1 MATNNKVKNVVLGVT
16 AVTTVVAGAYTVTN
30 LLYKER
36 DYSDVLVESAKKY
49 VENNN
54 LAIDSK
60 LVTSASRLQESGSLV
75 SSMKDECIN
84 NSYVTITNEDGTY
97 KYEPSLTC
105 ETDSVKVDE
114 NENQS
119 DDSNLDSNTSILTY
133 KVLPSSTRYTNG
145 NVEVQVRFSEQVQK
159 VDEEDWVLSNDKKT
173 LTKIYTENG
182 EDSFEVVSLDG
193 EKNAT
198 VNVSATNIDKEAPV
212 ILVNGKD
219 VVSNYG
225 TGVTLNVQDDNLK
238 DVLVNGD
245 KMTSN
250 AINETGSYEVVAT
263 DEAGNKTV
271 AKFSLGK
278 TTTTNPPVIN
288 RITEGGVYTELPYR
302 VSYYGDEATLYKHAV
317 EGEEASERPINSGGA
332 ITEEGKYTL
341 TVRNSVGEVSVNFS
355 IDQSDPEVW
364 AETEDGTKI
373 VDGQSINKD
382 VIIHFKDKYS
392 NVVAKSNTLYRDLKD
407 GEVFT
412 KEGKYVITVT
422 DGAGHVVT
430 FNFTINRQV
439 PTVEGVVN
447 GKFYSE
453 NRTITFD
460 DKGGTVTATLDGLE
474 ISSGHVVSDEGEHT
488 LVLTDDAGNSGTTI
502 FTIDKTA
509 PEFEGLDSDLI
520 TKDDFVV
527 KAIDTNLKSVT
538 VKKNGLVYANSEVTL
553 DEEGLY
559 TLIATDKAGLVTTRT
574 VTIDK
579 TAPSVLLNGSDKY
592 EDKYE
597 NEVNIEISDL
607 TKTTVMLDGKEFTDT
622 KITASGNHVLEV
634 TDEVGLTTRIEFTI
648 YKDKPEVNIDGK
660 LIDDE
665 TSTHYFNH
673 DITINIVENPLEL
686 TATLNGEEL
695 SADEIANGKTIYAID
710 GKHNEYT
717 LVVTDSIGRST
728 TIKFVIDQKNPTSS
742 VGSQVYGED
751 ILITFEDESGEVKAE
766 LDGVE
771 IENGKV
777 TLSEEG
783 EHTLKLTDKAGN
795 AIVYYPTIDKSTPD
809 VKFIV
814 DGEEIVIDDI
824 TKKLYFNKEV
834 TITFEDKYS
843 SVAAKLN
850 NASIQE
856 ISDGKKDGSVVLN
869 ADGEYV
875 LYLVDKGENELT
887 VTVEIDSA
895 NPKGSIS
902 YENIDDATTDRLVDS
917 IKMILTVDEEIT
929 FEDSNGYMWLKLNEM
944 TEDGKYQY
952 VYTVNDS
959 VTGSIKLIDK
969 AENEVSLPYSVTI
982 DKTAPVG
989 SITANTEEDTNK
1001 DVTLTLTVDEEVTIT
1016 DNNGNVWNKLDELTE
1031 DGKYQYATTITE
1043 NISGAIVIADA
1054 NNNKTEISY
1063 KVENI
1068 DKIVDVDAPTYS
1080 TTEITNQDVI
1090 ITIKAREELTFT
1102 DELDWTVLKLADG
1115 TYSYTATAIE
1125 NISNTIV
1132 VSDKLGNTKNIT
1144 YVVNNI
1150 DKDAPEVGGFDEDKF
1165 VEAENKYLF
1174 NTIVTP
1180 TFTEGTATLNGNVF
1194 VSGTDVTESGDY
1206 VLIVTDEAGNFT
1218 TINFTI
1224 DRTKPEAEIT
1234 PSTTAPTNQ
1243 PVILTIKTSE
1253 PVTMLTENKALE
1265 QIDNQTW
1272 TFKKSINGTIT
1283 FKFTDAAGNVGTAK
1297 YTVENI
1303 DKVKP
1308 TISGVDNKGEYNEI
1322 KNVTFEDD
1330 KPGVTATLNGEIF
1343 LGGEIA
1349 DGKHVLIVT
1358 DAAGN
1363 TVTYRFTIDTID
1375 PIITGVVD
1383 QGLYNKNVRPSYNE
1397 GTAVLTKKTVAED
1410 GSIVD
1415 TVVADYVKGA
1425 SITEDGIY
1433 TLTVTDAVGNDT
1445 VVTFTIDKTAPTAII
1460 TQDPTEDKY
1469 TNGAVI
1475 LTFEASEP
1483 IEMLTESSALT
1494 KVSDTVYTFKKS
1506 INGTITFKFKD
1517 LAGNT
1522 NSIRYT
1528 VDNIDKTKPIVTGV
1542 ENKGIYNAPVTI
1554 MYSDDHNVGAMLNDE
1569 FFTSGNTVSEDG
1581 KYTLVVT
1588 DEADNKVTYTFT
1600 IDTKAPEITGVED
1613 KGVYNKNVRPSYNE
1627 GTGVLTKKVVDEDGA
1642 ITEVVIEDYK
1652 KGAAITED
1660 GIYTLTVTDGANNST
1675 AVTFTI
1681 DKTAPTA
1688 EITPS
1693 TTAPTNQ
1700 PVILTIKT
1708 SEPVTML
1715 TENKALEQIDN
1726 QTWTFKKSING
1737 TITFKFTDA
1746 AGNVG
1751 TARYTVENIDKEAP
1765 VGTITADVTAPTK
1778 GSVTLTLEVSEPIKD
1793 MSESDWTLV
1802 KDATLEDRTVR
1813 YTKTLSENT
1822 DGEIELTYTDLAGNK
1837 GSVKYEVSNIDNIP
1851 ATADV
1856 TYSTTEDTN
1865 EDVTI
1870 MINTSEKVSFED
1882 ELLNWTETRN
1892 EDGTY
1897 TYTATATENVSNTLT
1912 LTDEVGNV
1920 TENVVYSVN
1929 NIDKTSATADVTYS
1943 TTEDTNEDV
1952 TITINTSKKVSFE
1965 DGLLNWT
1972 ETKNENGTYTY
1983 TATATENVSNTL
1995 TLVDHVG
2002 NETEVSY
2009 SVENIDKTPANAT
2022 VSYDKTESTTGSVEI
2037 TITSDKAV
2045 TFEDDKLEW
2054 SDAVEEDGKF
2064 IYTATASE
2072 NVSNTLTLVDHV
2084 GNITTVTYS
2093 VENID
2098 HNVPTIT
2105 IEGGNVIV
2113 TIKGMNITYP
2123 QVSATDKEDGELTV
2137 TADKTEVDINEAG
2150 EHTITYTATD
2160 SAGNTATETLTI
2172 RVINV
2177 DKYNKLAAYMNMLE
2191 ENSTGGFFFS
2201 VNENK
2206 YDYTDKSWQTKKMYF
2221 DALTMMVDGTIKLN
2235 PNITQEY
2242 MDKQIETVENME
2254 LIPAEKDM
2262 YDYNTV
2268 IGKIAKLVESDYTK
2282 ETWAELM
2289 TLKSESEV
2297 EGTLRLQSDVNYY
2310 SKALERLVK
2319 DLEKEPVVDTTED
2332 YRDKYKEEDYSGYD
2346 AYQEALT
2353 ELSTAVSEGIL
2364 KSEYEA
2370 RLEEIEE
2377 AILATRLPIDAS
2389 AYEAILKDL
2398 EDNYEEAD
2406 YTNESWTAL
2415 QEKLN
2420 AVQAVIDRDGLRSE
2434 YNAALEQI
2442 DLNDL
2447 VANTLDT
2454 TEFDNIVIEFGKLIE
2469 TDYTAESWTAIE
2481 NQIAKVQAII
2491 DNNGLISEYE
2501 KELAN
2506 LSLDNLEA
2514 LAIDTTEF
2522 DKIVAEFEQLVE
2534 GDYTSES
2541 YTALK
2546 ELIDEAKE
2554 LIANDALR
2562 SEFKVVFDQ
2571 IDLNDLVAIP
2581 KATNVTF
2588 VTDGANGYATIGN
2601 KLTLEFNSNTE
2612 LDLTGTEVT
2621 INGEQV
2627 TVSKEGDLYRAVV
2640 TVDENTKEGKVT
2652 YTIKP
2657 VGPNGLEGA
2666 EVSVESDVIVDITEP
2681 TIEISGD
2688 KVNGQNNLY
2697 TSTVTVTVTE
2707 SNVKEVYVNGV
2718 LDASFVSPKD
2728 FTEDGTYTIKVIDQ
2742 VGNEETVTFTIDTK
2756 APNGTITSSN
2766 EDPTNE
2772 DITLTFEV
2780 DEEIIIIDG
2789 GNWTRV
2795 TNEDPTDKTIRYT
2808 LDVSENGIY
2817 EITYKDLAGHTGSA
2831 SYEVENIDKTPAKTT
2846 LIPST
2851 GGQTMN
2857 PVTLTLT
2864 SDEPLII
2871 TSTTDEWTA
2880 SADKKTFTLVVTS
2893 NRTVTVEYT
2902 DLAGNA
2908 GSKTYTVSNIDTEAP
2923 TATIEADTTED
2934 TNQDITLT
2942 LNASEEIVITSTTD
2956 EWTKVTGSE
2965 YTLVV
2970 SGNRTVTVEFK
2981 DLAGHTGSVSYTV
2994 ANIDKTPATADV
3006 TYSNTNMTN
3015 QDVVITLT
3023 SDEAVTFEDDKLEW
3037 SDAVEE
3043 NGKFIYTAT
3052 ATENVSNTLTLVDHV
3067 GNTSTVS
3074 YTVENIDKTAPTAT
3088 FVGVNPEGPTNSFKE
3103 ITIRVDKVVKTTNTG
3118 TIPTVEVKVDEETGA
3133 KYTLLT
3139 AKRSNNGKY
3148 MFKFEDEAG
3157 NSGSF
3162 VYEVE
3167 GIDKEKPTAELY
3179 EITPEGPT
3187 NGHKTITIKTS
3198 EKVISLNTG
3207 TQVDVENKVD
3217 EEGNEYS
3224 LLTANR
3230 YNNGSFSF
3238 IFQDEA
3244 GNKGTFVIDVTGI
3257 DKEAP
3262 KGTITANKTDIT
3274 NEEITLTLTVDEAIK
3289 DLSDSEWTLIKD
3301 ATESDPSV
3309 QYQRTVS
3316 ANGEIVVNYKDL
3328 AGNAGS
3334 ASIEITNFDDV
3345 APTITLT
3352 DENTKVEEG
3361 IYNGA
3366 VTVTVNDANADKVY
3380 VNGVLDAAFG
3390 TSKTFSE
3397 DGVYTIKAVDKAG
3410 NESSEV
3416 TFKIY
3421 KTAPTITIEGGNVIV
3436 TIKGMDITYPKVT
3449 ATSSVDGELTVT
3461 ADKTEVDINEAG
3473 EHTITY
3479 TATDSAGN
3487 TASET
3492 LTIRVINVD
3501 KYNKIAAYME
3511 MLETNSTGGFYFS
3524 VNENKYDYTD
3534 KSWQTKKMYFD
3545 ALTMMVDGTIKLN
3558 PNITQEYMDKQI
3570 ETVENMELIPAE
3582 KDMYDYNTVIGKI
3595 AKLVE
3600 SDYTKETW
3608 AELMTLKSESEVEGT
3623 LRLQSDVNYYSKALE
3638 RLVKDL
3644 EKEPVVDTT
3653 EDYRD
3658 KYKEEDYSGYD
3669 AYQEALTE
3677 LSTAVSEGILKSE
3690 YEARLEEIEEA
3701 ILATRLPIDASAY
3714 EAILKD
3720 LEDNYEEADYTNE
3733 SWTALQEKLNAV
3745 QAVIDRDG
3753 LRSEYNAALEQID
3766 LSELV
3771 LIPVVVNPVITT
3783 TGNVG
3788 YAKAGDVIKLEF
3800 ESNVELN
3807 VTATEDE
3814 PLVTTATINGQTA
3827 IVTKNAETGKYE
3839 ASITITDSSKEGIV
3853 SYTITPVGPNQ
3864 LVGTAIEPTD
3874 SDIVVDVT
3882 PADTNM
3888 IPSNTS
3894 PTVGPVVI
3902 TLTSNEELIITS
3914 EGWTKVEGKN
3924 EYTSEV
3930 TANKVVTV
3938 EYTDLAGNYGSA
3950 SIEVENIDL
3959 VDPTANIVA
3968 NTSDGTNQD
3977 VILTLTPS
3985 EEIIITS
3992 TTDVWTKVE
4001 GKNEYTLTVSANREV
4016 VVEFED
4022 LAGRKGSASYNV
4034 TNIDKTPAKA
4044 TVSYTDADKVV
4055 TNKDVT
4061 ITLTSDKELSAIRDT
4076 NGMNWIDSVQT
4087 ENGSFVYSVT
4097 VSENVTGTLTLVDL
4111 VGNETIVEYAVSNI
4125 DKVLPEA
4132 TITYVTGTTGNENI
4146 IDGDTPTKEDVTIK
4160 LTSTKKLVEI
4170 VDSNNMNWMNF
4181 VEGEVELSL
4190 NEKYTYRV
4198 TVSKNI
4204 AGTLNIKDEA
4214 GNTVEGIEYNVSGI
4228 DKDAP
4233 VATLEPN
4240 TTEMTNQD
4248 VKLTLNVTNEENVTI
4263 KNSNVNY
4270 ELVDGK
4276 YVFTVEE
4283 NTEVSVTIADAVGNE
4298 TVVTYNVENIDKDAP
4313 NMTIIDKNTGEE
4325 VTSGMYIKGSVIVTV
4340 DEGIIYDNN
4349 AEVASGS
4356 EISSDGVHRIY
4367 AVDAAGNTT
4376 KVIYVGIDNT
4386 APVVSGVED
4395 GMIYDGEVTINA
4407 TDMNSMTA
4415 TMDGEAFT
4423 LGESYNVS
4431 GHHTLVVTDRVGN
4444 STTVEFDID
4453 TEAPVIEL
4461 DGEQVNGIYTEGVTV
4476 NVTDDNIDTIMNGE
4490 VEITNGSTIDED
4502 GTHTITATDKAGH
4515 TVSVTFTIDTKDPV
4529 IEGFEDGKTYSE
4541 AITVT
4546 VSDANLVSITLADG
4560 TTIESGATFTEDGTY
4575 SITAVDAAGHSVTK
4589 TFTIDSLPP
4598 VVTGVEDGKVYTDD
4612 VTLEFDKGTATVNGE
4627 TVESGTVLSD
4637 GKYTVVVTSD
4647 AGKKTELSFIV
4658 DTKAPVINGFDD
4670 ESHYS
4675 VDVTVNVEDHN
4686 IVSIK
4691 NNGEEIT
4698 NGTTFTEDGVYVITA
4713 TDIVGR
4719 EVTKTFTIDKTDPN
4733 IAISGTSI
4741 NNNGIYTGDVTI
4753 SVEDANISTIVDKD
4767 GNEVEGN
4774 ATFTEDGTYTI
4785 TATDKAGNETTVT
4798 FTIDNASPV
4807 VSGVEDGEVYGE
4819 KVTVSFD
4826 KGTATLNGVE
4836 FTNGTE
4842 VSDGRYELVVTGE
4855 NGKTTSVTFY
4865 VDTLPPEITSI
4876 KDGMIYGN
4884 DVTIEFNDATTK
4896 PIAKLDGKTVQNGD
4910 VISKEGNHTL
4920 IVIDEAGNSTSVT
4933 FTIDKTAPE
4942 LEIVDNKGVKHKED
4956 FEVTLEADKVN
4967 KFENFEYNVT
4977 DRDGASVSVDINGVV
4992 DLATLGDNY
5001 TLTYK
5006 ATDDVGNTRVIT
5018 VTVKVKDTTAPT
5030 ITLGGNGSAIEV
5042 KYGSSFADTYGA
5054 TAEDTFDGELEVKTS
5069 HNVNVYEV
5077 GTYEIT
5083 YTATDASGNETT
5095 EKRTVKVVS
5104 TTATDMFKEEN
5115 SCTDGEQCYATNS
5128 TDNYIWYSGH
5138 LWRVVKVNADGTLRI
5153 VTEESATGFS
5163 FDDNSSVFTGS
5174 HAERWLNNVFYP
5186 SLNNASTIVSTGEFC
5201 SEKMTSLT
5209 NVRYTC
5215 SANSVVKS
5223 KVGLLTIDEY
5233 NILGGANGFLN
5244 NGERYFTMTPT
5255 SEDTAWVVE
5264 ETGRKERGYY
5274 VNEPYAMRPVININ
5288 PVDILKGRGT
5298 AADPYV
5304 IDEGNKATVGSNL
5317 TNRSTGEYVNFGG
5330 KAWRIV
5336 STSNEGT
5343 KLIADN
5349 YLTTN
5354 DGYVNIEFGTV
5365 GAFNTT
5371 SGIGKY
5377 LNTTVYDGFTTKEK
5391 SVIKMSRWYYNKYL
5405 IGQSPMDTTLVS
5417 GGNYTDAY
5425 VGLIRVGELMSGT
5438 TSTAR
5443 VDKFTYWTLNSA
5455 HSNTW
5460 FVNWA
5465 GTSEYSPATNPRGVR
5480 PVITLNSSVKI
5491 KSGNGTAANPYELE
5505 Y

>member
-1 MATNNKVKNVVLGVT
+1 MFKFEDEAGNSGSFVYEVEGIDKEKPTAELYEITPEGPTNGHKTITIKTSEKVISLNTGTQV
-16 AVTTVVAGAYTVTN
+16 
-30 LLYKER
+30 
-36 DYSDVLVESAKKY
+36 D
-49 VENNN
+49 VEN
-54 LAIDSK
+54 
-60 LVTSASRLQESGSLV
+60 
-75 SSMKDECIN
+75 
-84 NSYVTITNEDGTY
+84 
-97 KYEPSLTC
+97 
-105 ETDSVKVDE
+105 
-114 NENQS
+114 
-119 DDSNLDSNTSILTY
+119 
-133 KVLPSSTRYTNG
+133 
-145 NVEVQVRFSEQVQK
+145 K
-159 VDEEDWVLSNDKKT
+159 VDEEGNEYSL
-173 LTKIYTENG
+173 LTANRYNNG
-182 EDSFEVVSLDG
+182 SFSF
-193 EKNAT
+193 
-198 VNVSATNIDKEAPV
+198 IF
-212 ILVNGKD
+212 
-219 VVSNYG
+219 
-225 TGVTLNVQDDNLK
+225 Q
-238 DVLVNGD
+238 
-245 KMTSN
+245 
-250 AINETGSYEVVAT
+250 
-263 DEAGNKTV
+263 DEAGNK
-271 AKFSLGK
+271 
-278 TTTTNPPVIN
+278 
-288 RITEGGVYTELPYR
+288 
-302 VSYYGDEATLYKHAV
+302 
-317 EGEEASERPINSGGA
+317 
-332 ITEEGKYTL
+332 
-341 TVRNSVGEVSVNFS
+341 
-355 IDQSDPEVW
+355 
-364 AETEDGTKI
+364 GT
-373 VDGQSINKD
+373 
-382 VIIHFKDKYS
+382 
-392 NVVAKSNTLYRDLKD
+392 
-407 GEVFT
+407 
-412 KEGKYVITVT
+412 
-422 DGAGHVVT
+422 
-430 FNFTINRQV
+430 
-439 PTVEGVVN
+439 
-447 GKFYSE
+447 
-453 NRTITFD
+453 
-460 DKGGTVTATLDGLE
+460 
-474 ISSGHVVSDEGEHT
+474 
-488 LVLTDDAGNSGTTI
+488 
-502 FTIDKTA
+502 
-509 PEFEGLDSDLI
+509 
-520 TKDDFVV
+520 
-527 KAIDTNLKSVT
+527 
-538 VKKNGLVYANSEVTL
+538 
-553 DEEGLY
+553 
-559 TLIATDKAGLVTTRT
+559 
-574 VTIDK
+574 
-579 TAPSVLLNGSDKY
+579 
-592 EDKYE
+592 
-597 NEVNIEISDL
+597 
-607 TKTTVMLDGKEFTDT
+607 
-622 KITASGNHVLEV
+622 
-634 TDEVGLTTRIEFTI
+634 
-648 YKDKPEVNIDGK
+648 
-660 LIDDE
+660 
-665 TSTHYFNH
+665 
-673 DITINIVENPLEL
+673 
-686 TATLNGEEL
+686 
-695 SADEIANGKTIYAID
+695 
-710 GKHNEYT
+710 
-717 LVVTDSIGRST
+717 
-728 TIKFVIDQKNPTSS
+728 FVID
-742 VGSQVYGED
+742 
-751 ILITFEDESGEVKAE
+751 
-766 LDGVE
+766 
-771 IENGKV
+771 V
-777 TLSEEG
+777 TG
-783 EHTLKLTDKAGN
+783 
-795 AIVYYPTIDKSTPD
+795 IDKD
-809 VKFIV
+809 
-814 DGEEIVIDDI
+814 
-824 TKKLYFNKEV
+824 
-834 TITFEDKYS
+834 
-843 SVAAKLN
+843 A
-850 NASIQE
+850 
-856 ISDGKKDGSVVLN
+856 
-869 ADGEYV
+869 
-875 LYLVDKGENELT
+875 
-887 VTVEIDSA
+887 
-895 NPKGSIS
+895 PKG
-902 YENIDDATTDRLVDS
+902 T
-917 IKMILTVDEEIT
+917 
-929 FEDSNGYMWLKLNEM
+929 
-944 TEDGKYQY
+944 
-952 VYTVNDS
+952 
-959 VTGSIKLIDK
+959 
-969 AENEVSLPYSVTI
+969 
-982 DKTAPVG
+982 
-989 SITANTEEDTNK
+989 ITANTTDITNEEI
-1001 DVTLTLTVDEEVTIT
+1001 TLTLTVDE
-1016 DNNGNVWNKLDELTE
+1016 
-1031 DGKYQYATTITE
+1031 
-1043 NISGAIVIADA
+1043 AIKDLSDS
-1054 NNNKTEISY
+1054 E
-1063 KVENI
+1063 
-1068 DKIVDVDAPTYS
+1068 
-1080 TTEITNQDVI
+1080 
-1090 ITIKAREELTFT
+1090 
-1102 DELDWTVLKLADG
+1102 WTL
-1115 TYSYTATAIE
+1115 I
-1125 NISNTIV
+1125 
-1132 VSDKLGNTKNIT
+1132 
-1144 YVVNNI
+1144 
-1150 DKDAPEVGGFDEDKF
+1150 KDA
-1165 VEAENKYLF
+1165 
-1174 NTIVTP
+1174 
-1180 TFTEGTATLNGNVF
+1180 
-1194 VSGTDVTESGDY
+1194 TESDPSVQY
-1206 VLIVTDEAGNFT
+1206 Q
-1218 TINFTI
+1218 
-1224 DRTKPEAEIT
+1224 RTVSA
-1234 PSTTAPTNQ
+1234 
-1243 PVILTIKTSE
+1243 
-1253 PVTMLTENKALE
+1253 
-1265 QIDNQTW
+1265 
-1272 TFKKSINGTIT
+1272 
-1283 FKFTDAAGNVGTAK
+1283 
-1297 YTVENI
+1297 
-1303 DKVKP
+1303 
-1308 TISGVDNKGEYNEI
+1308 
-1322 KNVTFEDD
+1322 
-1330 KPGVTATLNGEIF
+1330 NGEI
-1343 LGGEIA
+1343 
-1349 DGKHVLIVT
+1349 
-1358 DAAGN
+1358 
-1363 TVTYRFTIDTID
+1363 
-1375 PIITGVVD
+1375 VVN
-1383 QGLYNKNVRPSYNE
+1383 Y
-1397 GTAVLTKKTVAED
+1397 
-1410 GSIVD
+1410 
-1415 TVVADYVKGA
+1415 
-1425 SITEDGIY
+1425 
-1433 TLTVTDAVGNDT
+1433 
-1445 VVTFTIDKTAPTAII
+1445 
-1460 TQDPTEDKY
+1460 
-1469 TNGAVI
+1469 
-1475 LTFEASEP
+1475 
-1483 IEMLTESSALT
+1483 
-1494 KVSDTVYTFKKS
+1494 
-1506 INGTITFKFKD
+1506 KD
-1517 LAGNT
+1517 LAGNAGSA
-1522 NSIRYT
+1522 SI
-1528 VDNIDKTKPIVTGV
+1528 
-1542 ENKGIYNAPVTI
+1542 
-1554 MYSDDHNVGAMLNDE
+1554 
-1569 FFTSGNTVSEDG
+1569 
-1581 KYTLVVT
+1581 
-1588 DEADNKVTYTFT
+1588 
-1600 IDTKAPEITGVED
+1600 EITNFDDV
-1613 KGVYNKNVRPSYNE
+1613 
-1627 GTGVLTKKVVDEDGA
+1627 
-1642 ITEVVIEDYK
+1642 
-1652 KGAAITED
+1652 
-1660 GIYTLTVTDGANNST
+1660 
-1675 AVTFTI
+1675 
-1681 DKTAPTA
+1681 APT
-1688 EITPS
+1688 I
-1693 TTAPTNQ
+1693 
-1700 PVILTIKT
+1700 
-1708 SEPVTML
+1708 
-1715 TENKALEQIDN
+1715 
-1726 QTWTFKKSING
+1726 
-1737 TITFKFTDA
+1737 
-1746 AGNVG
+1746 
-1751 TARYTVENIDKEAP
+1751 
-1765 VGTITADVTAPTK
+1765 
-1778 GSVTLTLEVSEPIKD
+1778 
-1793 MSESDWTLV
+1793 
-1802 KDATLEDRTVR
+1802 
-1813 YTKTLSENT
+1813 
-1822 DGEIELTYTDLAGNK
+1822 
-1837 GSVKYEVSNIDNIP
+1837 
-1851 ATADV
+1851 
-1856 TYSTTEDTN
+1856 
-1865 EDVTI
+1865 
-1870 MINTSEKVSFED
+1870 
-1882 ELLNWTETRN
+1882 
-1892 EDGTY
+1892 
-1897 TYTATATENVSNTLT
+1897 T
-1912 LTDEVGNV
+1912 LTDENTKVEEGIYNGAV
-1920 TENVVYSVN
+1920 TVTVNDANADKVYVN
-1929 NIDKTSATADVTYS
+1929 GVLDTAFG
-1943 TTEDTNEDV
+1943 
-1952 TITINTSKKVSFE
+1952 TSKTFSE
-1965 DGLLNWT
+1965 DGV
-1972 ETKNENGTYTY
+1972 YTIK
-1983 TATATENVSNTL
+1983 A
-1995 TLVDHVG
+1995 VDKAG
-2002 NETEVSY
+2002 NESSE
-2009 SVENIDKTPANAT
+2009 
-2022 VSYDKTESTTGSVEI
+2022 
-2037 TITSDKAV
+2037 V
-2045 TFEDDKLEW
+2045 TFK
-2054 SDAVEEDGKF
+2054 
-2064 IYTATASE
+2064 IYKTA
-2072 NVSNTLTLVDHV
+2072 
-2084 GNITTVTYS
+2084 
-2093 VENID
+2093 
-2098 HNVPTIT
+2098 PTIT

-2113 TIKGMNITYP
+2113 TIKGMDITYP
-2123 QVSATDKEDGELTV
+2123 KVTATSSVDGELTV

-2177 DKYNKLAAYMNMLE
+2177 DKYNKIAAYMEMLE
-2191 ENSTGGFFFS
+2191 TNSTGGFYFS

-2235 PNITQEY
+2235 PNVTQEY

-2377 AILATRLPIDAS
+2377 AILATRMPIDAS

-2406 YTNESWTAL
+2406 YTIESWTAL

-2420 AVQAVIDRDGLRSE
+2420 AVQAI
-2434 YNAALEQI
+2434 
-2442 DLNDL
+2442 
-2447 VANTLDT
+2447 
-2454 TEFDNIVIEFGKLIE
+2454 
-2469 TDYTAESWTAIE
+2469 
-2481 NQIAKVQAII
+2481 
-2491 DNNGLISEYE
+2491 
-2501 KELAN
+2501 
-2506 LSLDNLEA
+2506 
-2514 LAIDTTEF
+2514 
-2522 DKIVAEFEQLVE
+2522 
-2534 GDYTSES
+2534 
-2541 YTALK
+2541 
-2546 ELIDEAKE
+2546 
-2554 LIANDALR
+2554 
-2562 SEFKVVFDQ
+2562 
-2571 IDLNDLVAIP
+2571 
-2581 KATNVTF
+2581 
-2588 VTDGANGYATIGN
+2588 
-2601 KLTLEFNSNTE
+2601 
-2612 LDLTGTEVT
+2612 
-2621 INGEQV
+2621 
-2627 TVSKEGDLYRAVV
+2627 
-2640 TVDENTKEGKVT
+2640 
-2652 YTIKP
+2652 
-2657 VGPNGLEGA
+2657 
-2666 EVSVESDVIVDITEP
+2666 
-2681 TIEISGD
+2681 
-2688 KVNGQNNLY
+2688 
-2697 TSTVTVTVTE
+2697 
-2707 SNVKEVYVNGV
+2707 
-2718 LDASFVSPKD
+2718 
-2728 FTEDGTYTIKVIDQ
+2728 
-2742 VGNEETVTFTIDTK
+2742 
-2756 APNGTITSSN
+2756 
-2766 EDPTNE
+2766 
-2772 DITLTFEV
+2772 
-2780 DEEIIIIDG
+2780 
-2789 GNWTRV
+2789 
-2795 TNEDPTDKTIRYT
+2795 
-2808 LDVSENGIY
+2808 
-2817 EITYKDLAGHTGSA
+2817 
-2831 SYEVENIDKTPAKTT
+2831 
-2846 LIPST
+2846 
-2851 GGQTMN
+2851 
-2857 PVTLTLT
+2857 
-2864 SDEPLII
+2864 
-2871 TSTTDEWTA
+2871 
-2880 SADKKTFTLVVTS
+2880 
-2893 NRTVTVEYT
+2893 
-2902 DLAGNA
+2902 
-2908 GSKTYTVSNIDTEAP
+2908 
-2923 TATIEADTTED
+2923 
-2934 TNQDITLT
+2934 
-2942 LNASEEIVITSTTD
+2942 
-2956 EWTKVTGSE
+2956 
-2965 YTLVV
+2965 
-2970 SGNRTVTVEFK
+2970 
-2981 DLAGHTGSVSYTV
+2981 
-2994 ANIDKTPATADV
+2994 
-3006 TYSNTNMTN
+3006 
-3015 QDVVITLT
+3015 
-3023 SDEAVTFEDDKLEW
+3023 
-3037 SDAVEE
+3037 
-3043 NGKFIYTAT
+3043 
-3052 ATENVSNTLTLVDHV
+3052 
-3067 GNTSTVS
+3067 
-3074 YTVENIDKTAPTAT
+3074 
-3088 FVGVNPEGPTNSFKE
+3088 
-3103 ITIRVDKVVKTTNTG
+3103 
-3118 TIPTVEVKVDEETGA
+3118 
-3133 KYTLLT
+3133 
-3139 AKRSNNGKY
+3139 
-3148 MFKFEDEAG
+3148 
-3157 NSGSF
+3157 
-3162 VYEVE
+3162 
-3167 GIDKEKPTAELY
+3167 
-3179 EITPEGPT
+3179 
-3187 NGHKTITIKTS
+3187 
-3198 EKVISLNTG
+3198 
-3207 TQVDVENKVD
+3207 
-3217 EEGNEYS
+3217 
-3224 LLTANR
+3224 
-3230 YNNGSFSF
+3230 
-3238 IFQDEA
+3238 
-3244 GNKGTFVIDVTGI
+3244 
-3257 DKEAP
+3257 
-3262 KGTITANKTDIT
+3262 
-3274 NEEITLTLTVDEAIK
+3274 
-3289 DLSDSEWTLIKD
+3289 
-3301 ATESDPSV
+3301 
-3309 QYQRTVS
+3309 
-3316 ANGEIVVNYKDL
+3316 
-3328 AGNAGS
+3328 
-3334 ASIEITNFDDV
+3334 
-3345 APTITLT
+3345 
-3352 DENTKVEEG
+3352 
-3361 IYNGA
+3361 
-3366 VTVTVNDANADKVY
+3366 
-3380 VNGVLDAAFG
+3380 
-3390 TSKTFSE
+3390 
-3397 DGVYTIKAVDKAG
+3397 
-3410 NESSEV
+3410 
-3416 TFKIY
+3416 
-3421 KTAPTITIEGGNVIV
+3421 
-3436 TIKGMDITYPKVT
+3436 
-3449 ATSSVDGELTVT
+3449 
-3461 ADKTEVDINEAG
+3461 
-3473 EHTITY
+3473 
-3479 TATDSAGN
+3479 
-3487 TASET
+3487 
-3492 LTIRVINVD
+3492 
-3501 KYNKIAAYME
+3501 
-3511 MLETNSTGGFYFS
+3511 
-3524 VNENKYDYTD
+3524 
-3534 KSWQTKKMYFD
+3534 
-3545 ALTMMVDGTIKLN
+3545 
-3558 PNITQEYMDKQI
+3558 
-3570 ETVENMELIPAE
+3570 
-3582 KDMYDYNTVIGKI
+3582 
-3595 AKLVE
+3595 
-3600 SDYTKETW
+3600 
-3608 AELMTLKSESEVEGT
+3608 
-3623 LRLQSDVNYYSKALE
+3623 
-3638 RLVKDL
+3638 
-3644 EKEPVVDTT
+3644 
-3653 EDYRD
+3653 
-3658 KYKEEDYSGYD
+3658 
-3669 AYQEALTE
+3669 
-3677 LSTAVSEGILKSE
+3677 
-3690 YEARLEEIEEA
+3690 
-3701 ILATRLPIDASAY
+3701 
-3714 EAILKD
+3714 
-3720 LEDNYEEADYTNE
+3720 
-3733 SWTALQEKLNAV
+3733 
-3745 QAVIDRDG
+3745 IDRDG

-3771 LIPVVVNPVITT
+3771 LIPVVVNPIITT

-3864 LVGTAIEPTD
+3864 LVGTAIEPTN
-3874 SDIVVDVT
+3874 SDITVDVT
-3882 PADTNM
+3882 PAETNM
-3888 IPSNTS
+3888 TPSTTN

-3968 NTSDGTNQD
+3968 NTTDGTNQD

-4044 TVSYTDADKVV
+4044 TVSYTESDKVV

-4181 VEGEVELSL
+4181 VEGEVELSD
-4190 NEKYTYRV
+4190 NGKYTYRV

-4228 DKDAP
+4228 DKEAP

-4248 VKLTLNVTNEENVTI
+4248 VKLTLNVTNEENVII
-4263 KNSNVNY
+4263 KDSNVNY

-4298 TVVTYNVENIDKDAP
+4298 TVVTYKVENIDKDAP
-4313 NMTIIDKNTGEE
+4313 NMTIINKETGEE
-4325 VTSGMYIKGSVIVTV
+4325 VTSGMYIKGSIIVTV

-4349 AEVASGS
+4349 NEVASGS
-4356 EISSDGVHRIY
+4356 EISSDGVHRIH

-4376 KVIYVGIDNT
+4376 KVVYVGIDNT
-4386 APVVSGVED
+4386 APVVTGVED

-4423 LGESYNVS
+4423 LGESYNTP

-4476 NVTDDNIDTIMNGE
+4476 NVTDDNIDTIKNGE

-4612 VTLEFDKGTATVNGE
+4612 VTLEFDKGTATINGE

-4675 VDVTVNVEDHN
+4675 EDVTVNVEDDN

-4785 TATDKAGNETTVT
+4785 TATDKAGNKTTVT

-4807 VSGVEDGEVYGE
+4807 VTGVEDGKVYGE

-4876 KDGMIYGN
+4876 EDGMIYGN

-4956 FEVTLEADKVN
+4956 FEITLEADKVN

-4977 DRDGASVSVDINGVV
+4977 DRDGASVAVDINGVV

-5083 YTATDASGNETT
+5083 YTATDASGNKTT
-5095 EKRTVKVVS
+5095 AKRTVKVVS